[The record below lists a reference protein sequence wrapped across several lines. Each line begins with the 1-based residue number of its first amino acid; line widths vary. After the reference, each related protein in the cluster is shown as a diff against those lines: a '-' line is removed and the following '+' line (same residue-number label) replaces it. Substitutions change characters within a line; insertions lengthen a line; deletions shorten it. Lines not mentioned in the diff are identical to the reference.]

1 MSKPAALQLPGTI
14 MERLQACIGMPVTVF
29 LSGVHGDLAPEM
41 PGMPGRFPG
50 PGVPCPGQGFG
61 PGFGSGFG
69 PGTGFDPG
77 RGSGGGRPAWPGVSS
92 LDDVEAKRRLRGP
105 CPEPRPPCPGP
116 MPPCPE
122 PTPGMGIMTTV
133 LQGVLAFAGTDYISV
148 NVGAGRTM
156 SDFHEVAVPYNAIGM
171 IICAGVP
178 MM

>member
-69 PGTGFDPG
+69 PGTGLIQAVVRWGPAG
-77 RGSGGGRPAWPGVSS
+77 MARGFQP
-92 LDDVEAKRRLRGP
+92 DDVECQASSEGP
-105 CPEPRPPCPGP
+105 CPSQASVPGSDA
-116 MPPCPE
+116 PCPE
-122 PTPGMGIMTTV
+122 PTPRYGDDDKSV
-133 LQGVLAFAGTDYISV
+133 LQGVLACGDRLYQRERWC
-148 NVGAGRTM
+148 GAN
-156 SDFHEVAVPYNAIGM
+156 DE
-171 IICAGVP
+171 
-178 MM
+178 